1 MKLVDFILK
10 VIDILHYMEIASI
23 FLFALTAFNHTLHDN
38 IFLIISLVLC
48 LLSSILILIA
58 MLIYYYITD
67 KNDKK
72 LT

>member
-1 MKLVDFILK
+1 MKLVDFILN

-23 FLFALTAFNHTLHDN
+23 FLFLLAVLNHATYDN
-38 IFLIISLVLC
+38 ILIFSFILC